1 MSKRAAIYEA
11 YALAYG
17 CLNGPSDIT
26 TKSLKNTYTKGYSH
40 ISVQIKKNR
49 EIY

>member
-1 MSKRAAIYEA
+1 VSKRAAIYEA
-11 YALAYG
+11 YALAHG

-26 TKSLKNTYTKGYSH
+26 TKSLKNTYTKGYSN

-49 EIY
+49 